1 MFPKVAIPEGAFI
14 PKPEKCERKK
24 GAIEQENA
32 TKKRSQQAIQIQQA
46 KKVKTGPAKSPSSN
60 SITPDRVFRNTAAAR
75 RKRARSKAQLPHP
88 AAGQC

>member
-32 TKKRSQQAIQIQQA
+32 TKKRSQ
-46 KKVKTGPAKSPSSN
+46 
-60 SITPDRVFRNTAAAR
+60 
-75 RKRARSKAQLPHP
+75 
-88 AAGQC
+88 